1 MSSQGEKQHRRCK
14 ARAKSSAPGDKHV
27 FLKPDTKWNKGRR
40 NLGARSH
47 PAKLPACEIGL
58 KKSLRVEG
66 NHQQEQ
72 ADAPGSS
79 RT

>member
-1 MSSQGEKQHRRCK
+1 
-14 ARAKSSAPGDKHV
+14 V